1 MREDDAM
8 RTTRFAP
15 WISALL
21 SATCL
26 MIGFGLARYWEIV
39 YIIPVIIVYWYFAR
53 KTSLEVVLS
62 ILLVAY
68 IFLAVLGLLI
78 RLSPY
83 LMMIG
88 CYLALI
94 SWESALFFAEVG
106 GGSGLFHQKSQP
118 LETLH
123 LKDLIIVTSIG
134 LLLGLMGLN
143 FHLHLPFGVVAILAL
158 MAIYGFY
165 RGLRF
170 LMK

>member
-1 MREDDAM
+1 M
-8 RTTRFAP
+8 RTKRFAP

-39 YIIPVIIVYWYFAR
+39 FIIPAIIVYWYFAR

-78 RLSPY
+78 QLSPY

-88 CYLALI
+88 CSLALV
-94 SWESALFFAEVG
+94 SWESALFSIKVSD
-106 GGSGLFHQKSQP
+106 GSGLFRQNYQP

-123 LKDLIIVTSIG
+123 MRDLIIVTSIG
-134 LLLGLMGLN
+134 LLLGLMGVN

-158 MAIYGFY
+158 LAIYGFY

-170 LMK
+170 LMR